1 MSLNAYR
8 RAQEIGASPRGTEY
22 RLMSQITAE
31 MITAR
36 DAGLSGAQLMPA
48 LHRNRR
54 AWSTFSAV
62 CAAPDNQLADAL
74 RAQIISLALWVDRH
88 TSEVVRG
95 RESINDL
102 IEVNRTIIEGLA
114 SENLE
119 AA

>member
-31 MITAR
+31 MIAAR
-36 DAGLSGAQLMPA
+36 DAGLAGAKLMPT

-54 AWSTFSAV
+54 AWSTFSNV
-62 CAAPDNQLADAL
+62 CQATGNQLPDDL
-74 RAQIISLALWVDRH
+74 RARIISLAMFVDRH
-88 TSEVVRG
+88 TTEVVCG
-95 RESINDL
+95 REGVEDL
-102 IEVNRTIIEGLA
+102 IQLNRAIIDGLA

>member
-8 RAQEIGASPRGTEY
+8 RAQEIGASPRATEY

-31 MITAR
+31 MLAAQE
-36 DAGLSGAQLMPA
+36 AGMTGAALMPA

-54 AWSTFSAV
+54 RWGSFASV
-62 CAAPDNQLADAL
+62 CAAPAHRLPADLCA
-74 RAQIISLALWVDRH
+74 RIISLALWVDRH

-95 RESINDL
+95 RESIEDL
-102 IEVNRTIIEGLA
+102 IAINRVLIEGLA
-114 SENLE
+114 AENRE